1 MFEETDA
8 FNSSGEESN
17 KEILHVEAFLNGE
30 WYLLC
35 LLKVEDV
42 TLGRSSPIGIE
53 YQSKTIH
60 SFNGLKQAQLCEQ
73 FPLGY
78 FPYQSK
84 KWPAFLYDLMPVAA
98 ARRYWQQQKDLVAD
112 SEAARD
118 FRLLKQCTSAPL
130 GNLRIAES
138 VIETQ
143 TRGFNL
149 EEVVTQDSNFIDYA
163 YMSGATITGALGAG
177 GESLKFLLVEGKD
190 GLYYLEGTLPDTEV
204 DQHYIVK
211 FARNESGVVDRQIL
225 DGESSYYQLAERL
238 GFKTINTEEIMYFPL
253 GQIEGMTKPSL
264 WLPRFDREIIEL
276 DVNSP
281 VKRHGMES
289 LNSVMGITQVNE
301 SLKHSD
307 AIRRLVSLWQE
318 HGQESE
324 ISEMVAEYI
333 KRDLLNVVLGN
344 TNNHG
349 GNLSI
354 LKFSDRIELAPI
366 YDLSPMV
373 LDLAGVERTLRWSA
387 ENEQGDQFNW
397 HGICAEAAEASK
409 VLGVSG
415 VDDVYLWRSL
425 KECAAKMSALYE
437 LSESLVLDPQIANHP
452 KIDLVNL
459 HLKLAD
465 WSLLAKDLILDEDL
479 SKGLGGAK
487 DED

>member
-1 MFEETDA
+1 MFEESTA
-8 FNSSGEESN
+8 SISAKEESNKSN
-17 KEILHVEAFLNGE
+17 KEILHIEAFLKGE
-30 WYLLC
+30 WHLLC
-35 LLKVEDV
+35 ELKVEDV
-42 TLGRSSPIGIE
+42 TLGRSSSIEIE
-53 YQSKTIH
+53 YQSKAIY
-60 SFNGLKQAQLCEQ
+60 SFNELKQAKICEQ

-78 FPYQSK
+78 FPYTSK
-84 KWPAFLYDLMPVAA
+84 TWPAFLYDLMPVAA

-130 GNLRIAES
+130 GNLRISES

-163 YMSGATITGALGAG
+163 YMSGASITGALGAG

-190 GLYYLEGTLPDTEV
+190 GLYYLEGTLSDTEV

-211 FARNESGVVDRQIL
+211 FARNESGVIDRQIL

-276 DVNSP
+276 DVSSP

-289 LNSVMGITQVNE
+289 LNSIMGLTQVNE
-301 SLKHSD
+301 PLRHSD

-318 HGQESE
+318 HGQEAE
-324 ISEMVAEYI
+324 IPEMVAEYI

-354 LKFSDRIELAPI
+354 LKFNDCIELAPI

-373 LDLAGVERTLRWSA
+373 LDLTGVERTLRWSR

-397 HGICAEAAEASK
+397 HGICVEAAEASE

-425 KECAAKMSALYE
+425 KECAAKMSALPE
-437 LSESLVLDPQIANHP
+437 LVEMLVLDPKIANHA

-459 HLKLAD
+459 PRKLAD
-465 WSLLAKDLILDEDL
+465 WSLIAKNMELSEDI
-479 SKGLGGAK
+479 GGGIN
-487 DED
+487 EG